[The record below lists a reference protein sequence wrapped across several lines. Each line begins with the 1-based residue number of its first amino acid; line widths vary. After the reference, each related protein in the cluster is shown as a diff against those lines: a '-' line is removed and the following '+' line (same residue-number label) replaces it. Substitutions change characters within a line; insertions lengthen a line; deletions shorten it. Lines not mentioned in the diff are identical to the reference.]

1 LSFARYV
8 EWRNFEMTDA
18 EREAWRHG
26 QDFIEQSSD
35 AGETRWRDTGMFKA
49 VLICN
54 GGGVGLKPVLRLRN
68 VR

>member
-8 EWRNFEMTDA
+8 EWRNFEMT
-18 EREAWRHG
+18 
-26 QDFIEQSSD
+26 D